1 MSKMIIPRKYT
12 QIGMLVLIAASFI
25 WTLSSVNGSFRDLF
39 LTSDQQGRRLMVK
52 NEYKQAAEVF
62 QEPMHRGTALYR
74 NGDFKEAAAAFG
86 QDDSAAAIYN
96 RANALVMLGKY
107 DDAIAGYEKVVSMK
121 PDWKEA
127 LDNLNLAKIRKKK
140 MKPPDDDAGGTGGK
154 LGADEIVFDNRAS
167 KAPENQTETVE
178 GGEQLSDEAL
188 RSLWLRR
195 VQTKPAD
202 FLRAKFSYQSAM
214 GQQGNE
220 TEPKA
225 GEKD

>member
-1 MSKMIIPRKYT
+1 MPGLIRHPEISKMNILRKYG
-12 QIGMLVLIAASFI
+12 QLGMLMLIATSFI
-25 WTLSSVNGSFRDLF
+25 WALFFVNWSLRDLF
-39 LTSDQQGRRLMVK
+39 LTPDQQGSRLMAK
-52 NEYKQAAEVF
+52 KEYKKAAEVF
-62 QEPMHRGTALYR
+62 QEPMQRGTALYR
-74 NGDFKEAAAAFG
+74 DGDFKEAAAAFG

-107 DDAIAGYEKVVSMK
+107 DDAIAGYDKAVSMK

-127 LDNLNLAKIRKKK
+127 RDNLNLAKIRKKK

-178 GGEQLSDEAL
+178 GGEQLSDQEL

-214 GQQGNE
+214 GQQG
-220 TEPKA
+220 K
-225 GEKD
+225 

>member
-1 MSKMIIPRKYT
+1 MRDMNISPKY
-12 QIGMLVLIAASFI
+12 IKISLMVVVAASFI
-25 WTLSSVNGSFRDLF
+25 WALFFVNWSFRDLF
-39 LTSDQQGRRLMVK
+39 LTPDQQGSRLMAK
-52 NEYKQAAEVF
+52 KEYKKAAEVF
-62 QEPMHRGTALYR
+62 QEPMQRGTALYR
-74 NGDFKEAAAAFG
+74 DGDFKEAAAAFG
-86 QDDSAAAIYN
+86 QDGSPEAIYN

-107 DDAIAGYEKVVSMK
+107 DDAIAGYDKAVSMK

-127 LDNLNLAKIRKKK
+127 RDNLNLAKIRKKK

-167 KAPENQTETVE
+167 KAPENQTESVE
-178 GGEQLSDEAL
+178 GGEQLSDQEL

-214 GQQGNE
+214 GQQGNK
-220 TEPKA
+220 TEPKS